1 MYGELIHTEHRIETV
16 SEYYFDATEKLITEL
31 KNLTNNRTRIYSYSL
46 NQFMTIHKNSRV
58 NKCIHKIKPS

>member
-31 KNLTNNRTRIYSYSL
+31 KSLTNNRTRIYSYSL
-46 NQFMTIHKNSRV
+46 NQFMTIHKDSRV
-58 NKCIHKIKPS
+58 NKCFPKLDL